1 MLFSYKEKV
10 NFKYLRIKYR
20 YGVTRIVNDYPEY
33 EWSVNGVK
41 KLLKKIDDTGSDSG
55 RSKSALTEENIE
67 QVKEM
72 ILSQEDQRGTH
83 STQAEIAR
91 EHNID
96 RRSVSRII
104 AQDLDI
110 GPLRKRKVQKLT
122 DSNIKNP
129 MILSKKLLSKYTQKT
144 LKLQLCNSYNDVVY
158 VPKKMR
164 KVEVPEERLLYKTE
178 ASAKQIMVSAVILK
192 AGETLIFLLN
202 QIQRKKQSITVMR
215 YLRNKMIS

>member
-1 MLFSYKEKV
+1 MLFSYEEKV

-20 YGVTRIVNDYPEY
+20 YGVTRIANDYPEY
-33 EWSVNGVK
+33 EWNVNGVK
-41 KLLKKIDDTGSDSG
+41 KLLKKIDETGSDSG

-91 EHNID
+91 ERNID

-164 KVEVPEERLLYKTE
+164 KVEVPEERLFYKTE
-178 ASAKQIMVSAVILK
+178 ASPKQIMVSAVILK

>member
-91 EHNID
+91 ERNID

-129 MILSKKLLSKYTQKT
+129 IILSKKLLSKYTQKT
-144 LKLQLCNSYNDVVY
+144 LKLH
-158 VPKKMR
+158 
-164 KVEVPEERLLYKTE
+164 
-178 ASAKQIMVSAVILK
+178 
-192 AGETLIFLLN
+192 FLVT
-202 QIQRKKQSITVMR
+202 KR
-215 YLRNKMIS
+215 YLR